1 MSPAAALFAVAAP
14 AILLMAVWAGV
25 MAFRLL
31 FPEDALPLDPAARRQ
46 RATARGEMVPVRLR
60 DIIEDQEARRAVAA
74 RAAADDGAGGPA
86 PNPLFDDL
94 WLRRN

>member
-1 MSPAAALFAVAAP
+1 MLPLGALFVAFFAVAVP

-31 FPEDALPLDPAARRQ
+31 FPEDALPNGVLSEREREATRGALRQ
-46 RATARGEMVPVRLR
+46 VRLR
-60 DIIEDQEARRAVAA
+60 DIVEDQQARQEVAA
-74 RAAADDGAGGPA
+74 RSGSLPDS
-86 PNPLFDDL
+86 NPLFEDL